1 MAQRQTA
8 NLVNGIDVDILH
20 ETIDA
25 VKQDPEL
32 GKCRFRAKNKWID
45 GDHNRTTIS
54 DYFAAGEERTHK
66 RSFEVDADEPPMMAG
81 DDDTPSPTEYLL
93 NALASCVTTS
103 IVAQAAVRGIHV
115 FVPLVAGP
123 GGGLTPGP
131 AQWDPLQ
138 VGMAGTDFN
147 DTQQWVDDV
156 EAGQSEYRDAT
167 LEILDGALQNTL
179 EQVDFNDVVPVSW
192 SPFGTPSVLTL
203 AASSI
208 KFQ

>member
-115 FVPLVAGP
+115 EELESEVEGDIDLRGFFGLSQDTPKGYTNIRLKVRVKADADNMERLRRLAEYSPTFNTLVQGVKV
-123 GGGLTPGP
+123 
-131 AQWDPLQ
+131 DLQ
-138 VGMAGTDFN
+138 V
-147 DTQQWVDDV
+147 
-156 EAGQSEYRDAT
+156 E
-167 LEILDGALQNTL
+167 
-179 EQVDFNDVVPVSW
+179 P
-192 SPFGTPSVLTL
+192 
-203 AASSI
+203 
-208 KFQ
+208 K